1 MPPRLHNVMIRKDRS
16 VWPGKKTGAESVD
29 LQTRTSATHI
39 ELRHSFVVDHGLA
52 VGVYRNLERLPRL
65 SIHKSHHDVQQ
76 TNAWSVLLDNDFRDP
91 AFLFQL
97 GEAILRVEKLLLQG
111 ISIRA
116 IRGGSFL
123 TEIFGLH
130 PQRIACRGTSRRV
143 CFNRTTRLLCAT
155 QQILLRL
162 QATIQTRDFRA
173 QLYSG
178 FPAGMC

>member
-1 MPPRLHNVMIRKDRS
+1 MPPRLHNVMIRKDGS
-16 VWPGKKTGAESVD
+16 VWPGKKTSAESVD

-39 ELRHSFVVDHGLA
+39 ELRHSFIVDDGLA
-52 VGVYRNLERLPRL
+52 VGVYGNLERLPRL
-65 SIHKSHHDVQQ
+65 FVHKSHHDVQQ
-76 TNAWSVLLDNDFRDP
+76 TNAWSVLLDNVLRDP

-97 GEAILRVEKLLLQG
+97 GEAILCVEKLLLQG

-130 PQRIACRGTSRRV
+130 LQRIACRGTSMRV
-143 CFNRTTRLLCAT
+143 CFNRTSRLLGAT

-162 QATIQTRDFRA
+162 QTAIQARDFRS
-173 QLYSG
+173 QL
-178 FPAGMC
+178 